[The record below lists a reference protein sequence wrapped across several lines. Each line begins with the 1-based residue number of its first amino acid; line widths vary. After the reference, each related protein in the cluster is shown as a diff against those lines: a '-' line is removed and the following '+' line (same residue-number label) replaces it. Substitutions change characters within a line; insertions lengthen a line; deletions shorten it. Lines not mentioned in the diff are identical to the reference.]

1 MPIKTLLAGLVISL
15 YLIQSASADEPFRVD
30 VPLVKAN
37 EVDLADVVDKL
48 ARASKLE
55 VAKPPMGVTL
65 PVSGLAGPLSRKT
78 LSDALGPAVDID
90 VEARSLVLMVDSM
103 VLKPEFR
110 PGWEQRIRDLAGR
123 AEREAQRRRNY
134 GLHALES
141 YRPNDPSR
149 PTVCLIHGVNSSS
162 HGFVHMIRPLQ
173 EAGYGLVVYDYAF
186 NKNLDESCRLF
197 ARDWAAFR
205 AKVGEKRPWSIV
217 AHSMGTLVSRA
228 YVEGP
233 LYANDVSSLIMI
245 APVNQGSSL
254 AKTQTLMQLI
264 DSVNAV
270 NGLKRTDP
278 LAHLGDGL
286 GQAAEDMT
294 PGSDFL
300 KRLNERP
307 RRSGVAYHIL
317 AGDSAFLPA
326 DVRRSIEVPL
336 AGLKSASSLFGGIT
350 KIAGA
355 GAGSDDISDRLDEIT
370 MGKGDGCV
378 SVARTKLQGVTD
390 HVVMHANHAELIRAP
405 LLFADPGPV
414 ACMPY
419 LLKWLEKPAVA
430 AARPRL

>member
-1 MPIKTLLAGLVISL
+1 VKT
-15 YLIQSASADEPFRVD
+15 
-30 VPLVKAN
+30 N
-37 EVDLADVVDKL
+37 EVDLSDLVESL

-55 VAKPPMGVTL
+55 VAKPPVGVTL
-65 PVSGLAGPLSRKT
+65 PVTGLAAPLSRKT
-78 LSDALGPAVDID
+78 IGDALGPAVDID
-90 VEARSLVLMVDSM
+90 VQARSLVLTIDSM
-103 VLKPEFR
+103 VLRPEFR
-110 PGWEQRIRDLAGR
+110 PGWEQRIRDLSAR

-141 YRPNDPSR
+141 YRPNDPTR

-162 HGFVHMIRPLQ
+162 HGFVHMIRPIE
-173 EAGYGLVVYDYAF
+173 EAGYGVVVYDYAF
-186 NKNLDESCRLF
+186 NKNLDESCRQF

-205 AKVGEKRPWSIV
+205 AKVGEKRPWSII

-233 LYANDVSSLIMI
+233 LYGSDVSTLIMI

-286 GQAAEDMT
+286 GEAAEDMT

-336 AGLKSASSLFGGIT
+336 AGLKTASSLFGGIT
-350 KIAGA
+350 KITGN
-355 GAGSDDISDRLDEIT
+355 DDLPDRLDEIT
-370 MGKGDGCV
+370 VGRGDGCV
-378 SVARTKLQGVTD
+378 SVARTRLEGVAD
-390 HVVMHANHAELIRAP
+390 HVVIHANHAELIRAP

-430 AARPRL
+430 AARPR